1 MNADLLAS
9 TILNP
14 AVLFFFLGLLAAL
27 VRSDL
32 EIPQPISR
40 FLSLYLLLAIGF
52 KGGVE
57 LTHSNAGAE
66 VALTLGAAVAM
77 SALVPVYTFFLLRKM
92 VQVHDAAAIAATYG
106 SISAVT
112 FVTAVGFLQSLGI
125 SSSGYLVAAM
135 ALMESPAIIVGL
147 VLYRYVAASADIE
160 ADDFQ
165 WGRVLREACFNGSVF
180 LILGSLIIGLLS
192 SERQAQDLAPFTQD
206 LFKGVLTVFLLDMG
220 LIAGRRLSALR
231 DTGIKLVLFA
241 LLIPLVNAALGI
253 AVARLLGL
261 SAGDALLFT
270 VLCASASYIAVPAA
284 MRLSI
289 PQANASLYVTLSLA
303 VTFPFNV
310 VVGLPL
316 YLTVIQWLNP

>member
-14 AVLFFFLGLLAAL
+14 AVLFFFLGILAAL

-32 EIPQPISR
+32 EIPQSISK
-40 FLSLYLLLAIGF
+40 LMSLYLLLAIGF

-57 LTHSNAGAE
+57 LSHSDLGAE
-66 VALTLGAAVAM
+66 IALTLFAAVAM
-77 SALVPVYTFFLLRKM
+77 SALVPVYTFFLLRRM
-92 VQVHDAAAIAATYG
+92 VPTHDAAAIAATYG

-112 FVTAVGFLQSLGI
+112 FITAVGFLQTLDI
-125 SSSGYLVAAM
+125 PSSGYLVAAM

-147 VLYRYVAASADIE
+147 ILYRFFVTEPDAESE
-160 ADDFQ
+160 RFP

-180 LILGSLIIGLLS
+180 LILGSLVIGLLS
-192 SERQAQDLAPFTQD
+192 TDAHAAGLAPFTVD
-206 LFKGVLTVFLLDMG
+206 LFKGVLTLFLLDMG
-220 LIAGRRLSALR
+220 LIAGRRLSALGEA
-231 DTGIKLVLFA
+231 GIQLIRFA
-241 LLIPLVNAALGI
+241 LLVPLVNAGLGI
-253 AVARLLGL
+253 ALATLIDLDVGDSLLL
-261 SAGDALLFT
+261 T

-303 VTFPFNV
+303 VTFPFNI

-316 YLTVIQWLNP
+316 YLAIIRWVHP